1 MCVITGTF
9 PLLVTGTF
17 IYINQAHKNIVAHI
31 VASHV
36 GDVLLLLHVIKEYNK
51 VHVWNIMSSYFHPH
65 THTWAHIVDTKCYRL
80 VHVVIVIVI
89 RFGIFKCSNMEK
101 VLM

>member
-51 VHVWNIMSSYFHPH
+51 VHVWNITSSYFHPH
-65 THTWAHIVDTKCYRL
+65 THTWAQIVDTKCYRL

>member
-36 GDVLLLLHVIKEYNK
+36 GDVLLLLHVIKEYNNATEINVFDIIISLK
-51 VHVWNIMSSYFHPH
+51 IIKQN
-65 THTWAHIVDTKCYRL
+65 C
-80 VHVVIVIVI
+80 
-89 RFGIFKCSNMEK
+89 
-101 VLM
+101 